1 MSYCCN
7 LIAWSTVLFVQFV
20 PPTHLPEWLTA
31 RRHDARPSEDA
42 GRFVCNCTYYL
53 SLLHSEKVRRR
64 EGRPLHALFLH
75 VPPLAVVP
83 LQRQFACLLDLLA
96 AIAQQLAPST
106 AAATAVDDG
115 AAAALEAGAAGAG
128 VAAAAAAAEISGLQ
142 LATGTGQGGPEA
154 AVAPNV
160 HEQLPALAA
169 VAGAPAL

>member
-1 MSYCCN
+1 MPS
-7 LIAWSTVLFVQFV
+7 
-20 PPTHLPEWLTA
+20 PTEWLTA
-31 RRHDARPSEDA
+31 RHHDARPSEDA

-53 SLLHSEKVRRR
+53 SLLHSEKARRR

-115 AAAALEAGAAGAG
+115 VVVALEAGAAGAG
-128 VAAAAAAAEISGLQ
+128 VAAVAAEEISGLQ
-142 LATGTGQGGPEA
+142 LANGTGHGA
-154 AVAPNV
+154 AAAAPNV
-160 HEQLPALAA
+160 HQQLPALAA
-169 VAGAPAL
+169 AAGAPAL